1 MSKNFIRFEIGLV
14 LLLSLGTSAVYS
26 LLRFAEALLSPK
38 GIGGTRTDLNPSQA
52 RAEFFDFSY
61 QLIGILFAVA
71 PAILVLYLLRRESEK
86 AFDEIGIW
94 PISRSRDLLRGLAL
108 AAVIGI
114 PGLALYA
121 SARALGL
128 AAQVVPADL
137 SGYWWTVPM
146 LLLSAARAAIQEEVI
161 MVAYLYKRFDQL
173 GLKFAHQQLI
183 SATIRALYH
192 SYQGFAGIVG
202 NFVMGL
208 IFGWAYRKWGRVM
221 PLILAHFILDAVS
234 FVGYAL
240 LAKQLAS
247 LGGIF

>member
-240 LAKQLAS
+240 LAQQLAS
-247 LGGIF
+247 LSGIF